1 MELVF
6 VGVNMLFLLDK
17 SDLCDSKA
25 VFSRC
30 FESEFFGCQLVDSR
44 NGECAHERCKTT
56 GEFKRDIGKEVCA
69 EMHFRDKHGRDYGH
83 PEVKQLTERRDCR
96 VREYAHILML

>member
-1 MELVF
+1 MSCPIACGAERDNYSFTRLFKDKKTSSVMELVF

-17 SDLCDSKA
+17 SDLCNSKA

-30 FESEFFGCQLVDSR
+30 FESEFFGRQLVDSR

-56 GEFKRDIGKEVCA
+56 AEFKRDIGK
-69 EMHFRDKHGRDYGH
+69 
-83 PEVKQLTERRDCR
+83 
-96 VREYAHILML
+96 